1 MWYNYEL
8 DGQTGWMSQRDDRLL
23 HGGCIVKK
31 GMKYIHCSEQLASS
45 AGECRTLLILEVN
58 IFKTRMRNKT
68 VNLTCVAVRELNSR
82 YF

>member
-8 DGQTGWMSQRDDRLL
+8 DGQTGWMSQRDDRSL

-31 GMKYIHCSEQLASS
+31 GMKYIE
-45 AGECRTLLILEVN
+45 LILEVD